1 MSAEA
6 DDDVED
12 VVVSVTVPCAVLV
25 VVVIVVVV
33 VDMVIA
39 RRDVY
44 VNVGL
49 RFAFCGRG
57 EELWWLVLS
66 FPPLHAAP
74 GVTVS
79 HWKRPLRSEE
89 IYNLDLLILLYLVSL
104 AAMKNLVSQQ

>member
-1 MSAEA
+1 MNSISFAYLA
-6 DDDVED
+6 
-12 VVVSVTVPCAVLV
+12 VVVN

-57 EELWWLVLS
+57 EELWWFGVELYFPS
-66 FPPLHAAP
+66 FA
-74 GVTVS
+74 
-79 HWKRPLRSEE
+79 WPLR
-89 IYNLDLLILLYLVSL
+89 LR
-104 AAMKNLVSQQ
+104 A

>member
-1 MSAEA
+1 VVRSVIGAVPSSGGVVSAEV

-25 VVVIVVVV
+25 VVVVVVVV
-33 VDMVIA
+33 VDIVIA

-66 FPPLHAAP
+66 FPPLHA
-74 GVTVS
+74 
-79 HWKRPLRSEE
+79 SE
-89 IYNLDLLILLYLVSL
+89 S
-104 AAMKNLVSQQ
+104 AFGFGA